1 MAHIRRP
8 TAVLGNNAGT
18 NDIFSVYRSALM
30 NKTLQI
36 FTAIALV
43 NGLSIAWAGD
53 PAAAPERTAKSA
65 EEIQQKKMEKQMD
78 KQHMNQMH
86 EHMDDMHKSMG
97 NSKPGSDAP
106 QADTKGKGEPQTPE
120 HSADMHKTN

>member
-1 MAHIRRP
+1 MFFSIYR
-8 TAVLGNNAGT
+8 GT
-18 NDIFSVYRSALM
+18 LM

-53 PAAAPERTAKSA
+53 PAAAPERTAKSV

-78 KQHMNQMH
+78 KQHMKEMH
-86 EHMDDMHKSMG
+86 EHMGDMHKSMETPKAEAG
-97 NSKPGSDAP
+97 GMQGDMKSKGT
-106 QADTKGKGEPQTPE
+106 QQTPE
-120 HSADMHKTN
+120 HTADMHKTN